1 MTGFNLLSNF
11 NPNPECIGRNVRR
24 RYVPPQISLS
34 LEADS
39 SSESSESSYTSA
51 PPSPTVMA
59 TKTLREFSAPSS
71 TSFPGLNDAPVD
83 AFELKTGLVNMV
95 QAHQFC
101 GKASEDANAHLR
113 NFLEVSCTIDPN
125 GSTMDAIR
133 LRLTDMDTPGPIMFS
148 SDKAVQ
154 GPPLTSRPRAQWAGR
169 PCLGGQVRNDETRK
183 YQVVSR

>member
-1 MTGFNLLSNF
+1 MIGFNLLSNF

-51 PPSPTVMA
+51 PPAPTVMA

-113 NFLEVSCTIDPN
+113 NFLE
-125 GSTMDAIR
+125 AIR